1 MSLRAPSIPLP
12 AEATGRL
19 RSVGARPFGLY
30 LHVPFCATR
39 CGYCDFNTYTAGE
52 LGSSTSPAAW
62 AEAVRRELDAA
73 ARLLSPARPVETIF
87 VGGGTPSLLGA
98 AGLADLLGAIR
109 NSFDLAP
116 GAEVTTESNP
126 ESTSPEFFDGLRAAG
141 YTRISLGMQ
150 SAAPHVLR
158 ILERRHTPGRALEAA
173 REAAAAGFEH
183 LNLDLIYGTP
193 GETDDDLAAS
203 LDAVLSVPVDHVSA
217 YALIVEDGTAFARK
231 VRRGEVPMPDDDVLA
246 ARYEQIDARLS
257 AAGLTWYE
265 VSNWAAAAGSGGF
278 STRPSA
284 SASDRLKGRT
294 QPSASASDR
303 IEGRTQPSAS
313 ASDRIERRTR
323 PSAGTSGRI
332 EGLTQPS
339 VSASGRIEGRTQPSA
354 SASGRIEGRTRPSAG
369 ASELSSPAEPVRS
382 AATSRVEAAPDPDS
396 VCRHNEAYW
405 RSDDWWGIGPGAHSH
420 VNGVRWWNQKHPAT
434 YAASLES
441 GSLPV
446 GGFEILTDDDTHT
459 EQVML
464 RLRMRSGLPAGEL
477 TVDEADRAER
487 AVSDGL
493 LARTGGAYVLTD
505 RGRLL
510 ADGVIRDILVD

>member
-1 MSLRAPSIPLP
+1 MSLRAPSIPLS
-12 AEATGRL
+12 AAAVDRL
-19 RSVGARPFGLY
+19 RSGRARPFGLY

-62 AEAVRRELDAA
+62 AEAVRRELDEAA
-73 ARLLSPARPVETIF
+73 ALLAPARPVETVF

-98 AGLADLLGAIR
+98 DGLADLLGAVR
-109 NSFDLAP
+109 SSFDLAP

-126 ESTSPEFFDGLRAAG
+126 ESTSPEFFAALREAG

-158 ILERRHTPGRALEAA
+158 ILERRHTPGRAPAA
-173 REAAAAGFEH
+173 AHEAAAAGFEH
-183 LNLDLIYGTP
+183 VNLDLIYGTP

-203 LDAVLSVPVDHVSA
+203 LDAVLATPVDHVSA

-246 ARYEQIDARLS
+246 ARYELIDARLS

-265 VSNWAAAAGSGGF
+265 VSNWASVR
-278 STRPSA
+278 RP
-284 SASDRLKGRT
+284 
-294 QPSASASDR
+294 
-303 IEGRTQPSAS
+303 
-313 ASDRIERRTR
+313 
-323 PSAGTSGRI
+323 
-332 EGLTQPS
+332 
-339 VSASGRIEGRTQPSA
+339 
-354 SASGRIEGRTRPSAG
+354 G
-369 ASELSSPAEPVRS
+369 AQLVEPVE
-382 AATSRVEAAPDPDS
+382 TPDPASVCRPATELVELVETPDPASVRRPATELVELVETPDPGSVCRLAPQLVEPVETPDPAS

-434 YAASLES
+434 YAASLDD

-446 GGFEILTDDDTHT
+446 GGFEVLSDDDVHT
-459 EQVML
+459 EAVML
-464 RLRMRSGLPAGEL
+464 RTRMRSGLPMGEL
-477 TVDEADRAER
+477 SDDEARRAER

-493 LARTGGAYVLTD
+493 LVVVDDAYVLTD
-505 RGRLL
+505 PGRLL
-510 ADGVIRDILVD
+510 ADGVIRDILVE